1 MWQPFIQGLRL
12 RGVDEGGPAA
22 GAGAAVAAGQV
33 RLALLTPLPPV
44 LPSATLKLVK
54 HTFYRTI
61 CFIVYAMYTKHNNA
75 VNSKHPKYKAIS

>member
-33 RLALLTPLPPV
+33 RLALLTPLPQGRHEAPAGQSIV
-44 LPSATLKLVK
+44 LEKMSFK
-54 HTFYRTI
+54 
-61 CFIVYAMYTKHNNA
+61 YAN
-75 VNSKHPKYKAIS
+75 